1 MEELAL
7 IRTAQTGDE
16 RAFRAL
22 FDAHHQRVFNLAY
35 RYLRNAADA
44 EDVLQETFIKAY
56 RGLPTFDPDRSQN
69 FSGWINRICVN
80 CSLDALRRGGRKE
93 NMSLES
99 DAAAGLPAQNPEAN
113 PERTARNREV
123 RERVELALGRLSPRQ
138 RLIFTMRHYDGY
150 TTREIAEAVETTEG
164 AVKKHLFRA
173 VEALKRRLRRYAM
186 EDGYE
191 L

>member
-1 MEELAL
+1 
-7 IRTAQTGDE
+7 
-16 RAFRAL
+16 
-22 FDAHHQRVFNLAY
+22 
-35 RYLRNAADA
+35 
-44 EDVLQETFIKAY
+44 
-56 RGLPTFDPDRSQN
+56 
-69 FSGWINRICVN
+69 
-80 CSLDALRRGGRKE
+80 
-93 NMSLES
+93 MSLES